1 MKGYEMR
8 FNVYANSQEEAD
20 QASEA
25 VKAFVT
31 QLAMKGVAVTAEKIT
46 AAVGKWKDSYFV
58 TNYFK

>member
-8 FNVYANSQEEAD
+8 FNVYANSQGEAD
-20 QASEA
+20 KASEA

-31 QLAMKGVAVTAEKIT
+31 QLAMKGVAVTAEKIA
-46 AAVGKWKDSYFV
+46 AAVEKWKDSYFV